1 MSRIIE
7 NPKELILNT
16 AKGILYNDGYNQ
28 LSMRNVAKACD
39 IGLGTIYNY
48 YPTKKDLV
56 VEMMTCYWSEFIFK
70 TQTIVNS
77 NYVFYDKLKKI
88 FDELSIF
95 IKTFKEIWLKPE
107 LYDNPDYIKDG
118 VERED
123 IYIEKL
129 VLLIEDILLKDNE
142 IKSNIGSYDTAKFIV
157 LNLITI
163 IQMPAFKYSDFEII
177 LKDLL
182 GRHL

>member
-7 NPKELILNT
+7 NPRELILAA
-16 AKGILYNDGYNQ
+16 AKEILYNDGYKK

-48 YPTKKDLV
+48 YPTKEELV
-56 VEMMTCYWSEFIFK
+56 IEMMTGYWSEYMLE
-70 TQTIVNS
+70 TQAIINS
-77 NYVFYDKLKKI
+77 DGDFYDKLKKI
-88 FDELSIF
+88 FDNLSIF

-107 LYDNPDYIKDG
+107 LYDNPECVNHG
-118 VERED
+118 VKREN

-129 VLLIEDILLKDNE
+129 VILIEDILIKGDKVKD
-142 IKSNIGSYDTAKFIV
+142 NIGSYETAKFIV

-163 IQMPAFKYSDFEII
+163 VQMSSFKYSDFEII
-177 LKDLL
+177 LKELL
-182 GRHL
+182 D